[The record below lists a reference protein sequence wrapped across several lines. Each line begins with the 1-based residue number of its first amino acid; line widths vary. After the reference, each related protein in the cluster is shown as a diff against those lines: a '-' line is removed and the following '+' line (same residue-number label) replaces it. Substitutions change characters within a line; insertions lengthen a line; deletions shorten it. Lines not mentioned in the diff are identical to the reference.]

1 MTFDLVPRERREL
14 APGAVHVPDWLD
26 VPTQRSLVGQCRR
39 WAVEGPGIRA
49 AALPNGAR
57 MSVRT
62 VCLGWHWIPYGYS
75 RTRDDQEGPP
85 SRRSPTGW
93 VASAATRWPTPTS
106 TPRWRRATTRTSR

>member
-26 VPTQRSLVGQCRR
+26 VHRQRSLVRHCRR

-62 VCLGWHWIPYGYS
+62 VCLGWHWIPYRYS
-75 RTRDDQEGPP
+75 RTRDDQD
-85 SRRSPTGW
+85 
-93 VASAATRWPTPTS
+93 
-106 TPRWRRATTRTSR
+106 